1 MEIRQ
6 SNAERYR
13 IEAARI
19 RHRAVRT
26 ASETVRLQL
35 LEIAR
40 QYERLA
46 TVAEQLPQ
54 RERPI
59 GPLPGYRPPTNR
71 A

>member
-1 MEIRQ
+1 MELRQ

-13 IEAARI
+13 IEAVRV
-19 RHRAVRT
+19 RHRADRT

-46 TVAEQLPQ
+46 AVAEQLPQ
-54 RERPI
+54 RRHPDGSATE
-59 GPLPGYRPPTNR
+59 